1 MKSLL
6 DDRIQD
12 SEIYDEQIF
21 TSYFNDPLPTK
32 ALSMNKVHSEQKM
45 PAVVKES
52 TRSLGA
58 SVLMKIYSPER
69 KSVVGSVSNN
79 N

>member
-12 SEIYDEQIF
+12 SDVHDELIF
-21 TSYFNDPLPTK
+21 TSSFNDPLPSK
-32 ALSMNKVHSEQKM
+32 AVSMNKVHSVQKM
-45 PAVVKES
+45 PTVAKES

-58 SVLMKIYSPER
+58 NVLMKLYSPER
-69 KSVVGSVSNN
+69 KSVSVSILSE
-79 N
+79 